1 MAPNHSIAD
10 STALITGASQGIG
23 AATARAFA
31 AAGANV
37 AVLARRREPLETVVE
52 DLEAVNDIN
61 AVAVLADITDD
72 AAVQRAVEQAKDAL
86 GGIDILVNN
95 AGIGGVDYAR
105 FEEASACAIHNV
117 IETNLTGAILV
128 TRAAL
133 PSIRERQGNIIF
145 VGSSAAMRPRPGSA
159 VYAASKWG
167 LRGFAQS
174 LEAHAGADGVAVTS
188 IHTSLVRTDRW
199 ADVPPGGGA
208 EPDEIAEA
216 ILYAATQPSH
226 TTVSE
231 LTLHRRDILGKFVP
245 PTIDLEPGFDPPE
258 Q

>member
-95 AGIGGVDYAR
+95 AGDLVQRQQVVDYDLADLDHLIR
-105 FEEASACAIHNV
+105 LNLASVFQLCRLVGRHMSEGGGGSIINV
-117 IETNLTGAILV
+117 
-128 TRAAL
+128 
-133 PSIRERQGNIIF
+133 
-145 VGSSAAMRPRPGSA
+145 SSAAARSGGGPGS
-159 VYAASKWG
+159 
-167 LRGFAQS
+167 
-174 LEAHAGADGVAVTS
+174 VA
-188 IHTSLVRTDRW
+188 
-199 ADVPPGGGA
+199 
-208 EPDEIAEA
+208 
-216 ILYAATQPSH
+216 YAATKGA
-226 TTVSE
+226 VSTLTRGLAKE
-231 LTLHRRDILGKFVP
+231 LAARGIRVNTLAPGIIDTAFHERHPTEQSLHRRASRIPLGRAGSPDECVGAALFLASPVMSSYVTGQSIEVNGGSVMP
-245 PTIDLEPGFDPPE
+245 
-258 Q
+258 